1 MILILHGDLDP
12 GTVSHSSQ
20 WSVHTQER
28 DGCNGCQNAFDGELD
43 SDYADSTGSHSAF
56 GDCPQQK
63 CSNLYPIG
71 RWRLFLSCCRVLSQE
86 MYPSDERNSF
96 VYLGTGRKRFFIV
109 VLPETDKTVLKLDR
123 RNRLESTQWG
133 AVSTLS
139 NR

>member
-1 MILILHGDLDP
+1 VILILHGDLDP

-28 DGCNGCQNAFDGELD
+28 DGCNGCQNVFDGELD

-63 CSNLYPIG
+63 RASSG
-71 RWRLFLSCCRVLSQE
+71 RLDTRCCISLAAG

-109 VLPETDKTVLKLDR
+109 VLP
-123 RNRLESTQWG
+123 
-133 AVSTLS
+133 
-139 NR
+139 

>member
-1 MILILHGDLDP
+1 MVCSYP
-12 GTVSHSSQ
+12 GERRLKRLPKRIRRRARFRLRGFNRQPQRLRRLSPTEMQQPVSNRPL
-20 WSVHTQER
+20 E
-28 DGCNGCQNAFDGELD
+28 A
-43 SDYADSTGSHSAF
+43 
-56 GDCPQQK
+56 
-63 CSNLYPIG
+63 
-71 RWRLFLSCCRVLSQE
+71 FLSCCRVLSQE

>member
-71 RWRLFLSCCRVLSQE
+71 RWRLFSLAAG
-86 MYPSDERNSF
+86 YF
-96 VYLGTGRKRFFIV
+96 HKRCI
-109 VLPETDKTVLKLDR
+109 PPTKETLLYISELVG
-123 RNRLESTQWG
+123 SG
-133 AVSTLS
+133 SS
-139 NR
+139 S